1 MAATAAQ
8 IERLRRMC
16 GLTSSDVTY
25 TDAALAG
32 YIERHPLPDEW
43 GELPYYQDNST
54 TPPTQETNE
63 NWASSYD
70 LAAAAAD
77 VWDEKAAGYATQY
90 DVTTD
95 GATRNLSQQYAQAQ
109 KQARYWRSRRAMV
122 SVRVSTVP
130 REEREYESDF
140 Q

>member
-16 GLTSSDVTY
+16 GLTPSDATY
-25 TDAALAG
+25 TDAVLAG
-32 YIERHPLPDEW
+32 YIERHQLPDEW
-43 GELPYYQDNST
+43 GELPYYPSDDE
-54 TPPTQETNE
+54 PPMAETNA
-63 NWASSYD
+63 NWAPSYD

-90 DVTTD
+90 DVNAD
-95 GATRNLSQQYAQAQ
+95 GASRNLSQQYTQAQ

-122 SVRVSTVP
+122 SARVMTVP